1 MMAVV
6 NEIEPPEQTSE
17 SGVEY
22 SRVRIVKMA
31 QERTYS
37 TDVSTT
43 LYSQAT
49 DALANPSAY
58 LHCRMSTP
66 NKSKRPIIIVTG
78 ANKYVQSIPP

>member
-1 MMAVV
+1 MMAVLVV
-6 NEIEPPEQTSE
+6 NENEPPEQTS
-17 SGVEY
+17 VEY

-49 DALANPSAY
+49 DALANTSAY

-66 NKSKRPIIIVTG
+66 NKSKRPIIIVTR